1 MNWFRQL
8 TECFQSKGVPAEPV
22 RFFTVPKKK
31 KGDFDGGFKIIS

>member
-1 MNWFRQL
+1 MVVANKNCEAIL
-8 TECFQSKGVPAEPV
+8 ASAPAKSV